1 MKYIRAVLCFSL
13 FFIFGVVE
21 VKAWELPIKIPTI
34 NPDFFDI
41 IIPTAT
47 PTPIKFEFKPVEME
61 VMPLTTATPTPKE
74 VVVTQVVTA
83 TPEPSKEV
91 EISPTI
97 DQNPSVEPSQEP
109 TTMVE
114 VVKKATEE
122 AENSKDLS
130 KWFLQITIALL
141 LLIIVILILPKK
153 KKVISD
159 KKDDLQP

>member
-1 MKYIRAVLCFSL
+1 MKYIKAVMCFGLLCF
-13 FFIFGVVE
+13 FGVTRVNAFEWLPRVE
-21 VKAWELPIKIPTI
+21 EIKIM
-34 NPDFFDI
+34 
-41 IIPTAT
+41 PTAT
-47 PTPIKFEFKPVEME
+47 PTPTPIDFQFKPIDKIEIE
-61 VMPLTTATPTPKE
+61 VMPLSTATPTPKE